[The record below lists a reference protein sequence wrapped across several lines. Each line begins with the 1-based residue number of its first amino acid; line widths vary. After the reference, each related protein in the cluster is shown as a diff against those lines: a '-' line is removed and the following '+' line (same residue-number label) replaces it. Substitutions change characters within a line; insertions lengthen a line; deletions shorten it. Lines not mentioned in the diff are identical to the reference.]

1 MDAAEA
7 GAGGRAGSSA
17 DSLAEEEEEDE
28 DEAGPGSGRSSR
40 TSSLVS
46 GLLTEL
52 YSAAEAAVPS
62 GSARSRAL
70 RELQQRQ
77 SQVKYLRLKDVD
89 ELTTIKR
96 ELNYRISVQSAK
108 LLRLLKQK
116 DRLVQKV
123 QKNCDIVTACLQAV
137 SQKRWVD
144 TKLKFTLEPSLGQN
158 GFQQWHDALKAV
170 ARLPTGIPKE
180 WRRKVWLTLAD
191 QYLHSIAIDWDKTMR
206 FTFNERSNPDDDSMG
221 IQIVKDLHRTGCSS
235 YCGQEAEQDR
245 VVLKR
250 VLLAYARWNKSVGYC
265 QGFNILA
272 ALILEVMEG
281 NEGDALK
288 IMIYLIDK
296 VLPDSYFV
304 NNLRALSV
312 DMAVFRDLLR
322 MKLPELSQHLD
333 TLQRAANRESG
344 GGYEPP
350 LTNVFTMQWFL
361 TLFATCLPNHTVLKI
376 WDSVFFEGSEIILR
390 VALAI
395 WAKLGE
401 QIECCETADEF
412 YSTMGKLTQEM
423 LEDSL
428 IDSNELMQTVYT
440 MAQFPFPQLAELR
453 EKYTYN
459 ITPFPAAVK
468 STSFSGR
475 LGRTRDSDEENDLDD
490 EDSIANAIGCLGP
503 LSGFLAPEL
512 QKYQKQMKDQNEEQS
527 LGSSNIAEL
536 SPGAIDSCRSDY
548 QTAFNSM
555 MMERMTTDINALKK
569 QYSRIKK
576 KQQQQVHHVYI
587 RADKGPVTNLLP
599 SQVNHSPVINHL
611 LLGKKMKLNN
621 KSLKNAVI
629 HIPSHATGKMS
640 PIPQEDLKTKL
651 NSPWRTH
658 IRVHRKNIARAK
670 GQLGYGDTVGL
681 IDEQSESCKTSSPG
695 AKEQASKHSDF
706 GEREEGSLDDR
717 TTRKADQ
724 QSSEADST
732 DSGTNMS
739 MVQLKLEALE
749 LTSDSQT
756 DVEPTSHQSSQPCL
770 SESSTS
776 SRDSGNLAKSPQP
789 GNPKPQVF
797 NPFPSVKPLRKSAT
811 ARNLGLYGPTERTPT
826 VHFPQMSRSFNKS
839 ASGSSGTRKR

>member
-1 MDAAEA
+1 MRQDRLT
-7 GAGGRAGSSA
+7 GSLRRGGRCLKRQSSGGGVGTIL
-17 DSLAEEEEEDE
+17 SNVLKK
-28 DEAGPGSGRSSR
+28 RSCISR
-40 TSSLVS
+40 T
-46 GLLTEL
+46 
-52 YSAAEAAVPS
+52 AP
-62 GSARSRAL
+62 
-70 RELQQRQ
+70 
-77 SQVKYLRLKDVD
+77 
-89 ELTTIKR
+89 
-96 ELNYRISVQSAK
+96 
-108 LLRLLKQK
+108 RLLCT
-116 DRLVQKV
+116 LEPG
-123 QKNCDIVTACLQAV
+123 
-137 SQKRWVD
+137 VD

-587 RADKGPVTNLLP
+587 RADKGPVTSLLP

-681 IDEQSESCKTSSPG
+681 IDEQSESCKTNSPG
-695 AKEQASKHSDF
+695 AKEEASKHSDF
-706 GEREEGSLDDR
+706 GEREEGGLDDR
-717 TTRKADQ
+717 TTRKAEQ
-724 QSSEADST
+724 QSSEADSM

-749 LTSDSQT
+749 LTSDTQT
-756 DVEPTSHQSSQPCL
+756 DVEPTSHRSSQPCL

>member
-17 DSLAEEEEEDE
+17 DSLAEEEEDE

-52 YSAAEAAVPS
+52 YSAAEAAGPS

-70 RELQQRQ
+70 RELQQRP

-89 ELTTIKR
+89 ELTTIKQ

-587 RADKGPVTNLLP
+587 RADKGPVTSLLP

-681 IDEQSESCKTSSPG
+681 IDEQSESCKTNSLG
-695 AKEQASKHSDF
+695 AKEDTSKHADI
-706 GEREEGSLDDR
+706 GEREEGDLDDR

-749 LTSDSQT
+749 LTSDTQT
-756 DVEPTSHQSSQPCL
+756 DVEPTSHRSSQPRL